1 MPKKYRFAGV
11 SVMYDKPSPGIHTP
25 HFHITKLEK
34 QIAVWMKVPGKAMYT
49 YVELPHEMTK
59 LEAIRYLST
68 AKEFQEPKYVRDFL
82 IKLAKLRDPELREKM
97 QEEEKL
103 LGIEKIRRTRKP
115 RSSTPVHMME
125 EATFGDDEFDEDDI
139 PEPAERNYKKDG
151 DGSDT

>member
-49 YVELPHEMTK
+49 YVELPYDMTK
-59 LEAIRYLST
+59 LEAIRYLAT

-82 IKLAKLRDPELREKM
+82 IKLSKLRDPELRDKM
-97 QEEEKL
+97 REEEKM
-103 LGIEKIRRTRKP
+103 LGIEKIKRTR
-115 RSSTPVHMME
+115 TPKKKYPMME
-125 EATFGDDEFDEDDI
+125 EATFGDDEFDENDI
-139 PEPAERNYKKDG
+139 PEEAEEENNKTDG
-151 DGSDT
+151 HDRGD